1 MLTGGAV
8 ENLLRRLERRFGS
21 YAVDRLAFVVAC
33 GMVAVF
39 LFVSISPSFMGRLTL
54 DLDRVRAGE
63 VWRLFSF
70 ILLPTSRNVIWFLFG
85 VLWFASV
92 GQALEDR
99 LGAFRFNVYYLLGM
113 LGTLA
118 AALITGAAVG
128 NLWLNSSLVLA
139 FATLFPDYPVRLYF
153 VLEVRMKWIGFLTAG
168 VMAFEALSSSW
179 PERAAMAAAL
189 SNYVLFFG
197 GDLIAAWRGRRM
209 QVRREAR
216 RVEVPVG
223 LHAPAER
230 TCAIC
235 GASESAGADIR
246 VCSCATC
253 KAAAGSARQLCLEHA
268 RNH

>member
-1 MLTGGAV
+1 V
-8 ENLLRRLERRFGS
+8 ENVLRRLERRFGS
-21 YAVDRLAFVVAC
+21 YAVERLAFAVAC

-39 LFVSISPSFMGRLTL
+39 LFVSISPSFVGRLTL
-54 DLDRVRAGE
+54 DLERVRAGE

-70 ILLPTSRNVIWFLFG
+70 ILLPTSRNWIWFFFG

-128 NLWLNSSLVLA
+128 NLWLNSSLILA

-153 VLEVRMKWIGFLTAG
+153 VLEVRMKWIGVLTAG
-168 VMAFEALSSSW
+168 VMVFQAISASW
-179 PERAAMAAAL
+179 ADRAALVAAL
-189 SNYVLFFG
+189 SNYFLFFG
-197 GDLIAAWRGRRM
+197 EELVATWRGRRIR
-209 QVRREAR
+209 VRQEAR
-216 RVEVPVG
+216 RVEAPVG
-223 LHAPAER
+223 LRAVVVGR
-230 TCAIC
+230 TCAVC
-235 GASESAGADIR
+235 GALQTDGADIR

-253 KAAAGSARQLCLEHA
+253 KGLTGGTRELCLDHA